1 MILRTLIRQY
11 GCDFT
16 FMKKFLPFKTR
27 KQIQKKYEMLA
38 KKDFEAYERAGKKE
52 RREQQKAHFDLKL
65 RDDNLWWVLFSS

>member
-1 MILRTLIRQY
+1 MLIRQY

-27 KQIQKKYEMLA
+27 KQIQRKYEVLA

-52 RREQQKAHFDLKL
+52 RR
-65 RDDNLWWVLFSS
+65 